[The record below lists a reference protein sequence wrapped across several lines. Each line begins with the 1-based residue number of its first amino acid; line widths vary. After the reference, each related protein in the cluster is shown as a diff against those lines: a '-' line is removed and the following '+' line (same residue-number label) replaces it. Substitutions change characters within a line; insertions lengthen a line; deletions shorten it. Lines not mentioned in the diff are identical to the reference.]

1 MAITKT
7 LEIMASFNVLGKSA
21 TRELSQY
28 VVAEVKNENK
38 KK

>member
-1 MAITKT
+1 MTITKT
-7 LEIMASFNVLGKSA
+7 LEIKGAFNVLGKSA